1 MNRHA
6 WKACNPKGFVGS
18 NPTLSARKF
27 QKSIIINFFKYMYTQ
42 RLTLSVLPERL
53 GVCHFDKNTPIPN
66 WALAGEGF
74 SSIAKTNSE
83 LSVICAEGRIPGG
96 VLAERGWRAFKV
108 EGPLGFESTGIVSSL
123 SIPLA
128 EAQIS
133 ILYISTF
140 ESDYI
145 LVEERNLGKAKNI
158 LATFCEIRE

>member
-1 MNRHA
+1 
-6 WKACNPKGFVGS
+6 
-18 NPTLSARKF
+18 
-27 QKSIIINFFKYMYTQ
+27 MYTQ

-53 GVCHFDKNTPIPN
+53 GICHFDKNTPIPN

-96 VLAERGWRAFKV
+96 VLAERGWRAFKI

-123 SIPLA
+123 STPLA
-128 EAQIS
+128 TAQIS

-140 ESDYI
+140 ESDYV
-145 LVEERNLGKAKNI
+145 LTEEKNLDKATEV
-158 LATFCEIRE
+158 LSQFCEIKQ

>member
-1 MNRHA
+1 
-6 WKACNPKGFVGS
+6 
-18 NPTLSARKF
+18 
-27 QKSIIINFFKYMYTQ
+27 MYTQ

-53 GVCHFDKNTPIPN
+53 GICHFDKNTPIPN

-123 SIPLA
+123 STPLA
-128 EAQIS
+128 TAEIS

-140 ESDYI
+140 ESDYV
-145 LVEERNLGKAKNI
+145 LTEEKNLDKATEV
-158 LATFCEIRE
+158 LSQFCEIKQ

>member
-1 MNRHA
+1 
-6 WKACNPKGFVGS
+6 
-18 NPTLSARKF
+18 
-27 QKSIIINFFKYMYTQ
+27 MYTQ

-53 GVCHFDKNTPIPN
+53 GICHLDKNTPIPN

-123 SIPLA
+123 STPLA
-128 EAQIS
+128 TAQIS

-140 ESDYI
+140 ESDYV
-145 LVEERNLGKAKNI
+145 LTEEKNLDKATEV
-158 LATFCEIRE
+158 LSQFCEIKQ

>member
-1 MNRHA
+1 
-6 WKACNPKGFVGS
+6 
-18 NPTLSARKF
+18 
-27 QKSIIINFFKYMYTQ
+27 MYTQ

-53 GVCHFDKNTPIPN
+53 GICHFDKNTPIPN

-123 SIPLA
+123 STPLA
-128 EAQIS
+128 TAQIS

-140 ESDYI
+140 ESDYV
-145 LVEERNLGKAKNI
+145 LTEEKNLQQ
-158 LATFCEIRE
+158 ATEVLSQFCEIKQ

>member
-1 MNRHA
+1 
-6 WKACNPKGFVGS
+6 
-18 NPTLSARKF
+18 
-27 QKSIIINFFKYMYTQ
+27 MYTQ

-53 GVCHFDKNTPIPN
+53 GICHFDKNTPIPN

-123 SIPLA
+123 STSLA
-128 EAQIS
+128 TAQIS

-140 ESDYI
+140 ESDYV
-145 LVEERNLGKAKNI
+145 LTEEKNLDKATEV
-158 LATFCEIRE
+158 LSQFCEIKQ

>member
-1 MNRHA
+1 
-6 WKACNPKGFVGS
+6 
-18 NPTLSARKF
+18 
-27 QKSIIINFFKYMYTQ
+27 MYTQ

-53 GVCHFDKNTPIPN
+53 GICHFDKNTPIPN

-123 SIPLA
+123 STPLA
-128 EAQIS
+128 TAQIS

-140 ESDYI
+140 ESDYV
-145 LVEERNLGKAKNI
+145 LTEEKNLDKATEV
-158 LATFCEIRE
+158 LSQFCEIKQ